1 MGPTA
6 RMDRPTTP
14 ISADSMPAPAAD
26 RRYDGILCFGGEDWW
41 YHNRGHYDMRIMQAM
56 SRQLPVLYVNSLG
69 MRVPRPAEG
78 RMFARRISRKLRS
91 LGRGLHRVDDR
102 FAVLTAPAVPGRAM
116 NAVRPLTLRAIRRA
130 MAEMGITRPLAWV
143 ACPTAEELLRDIP
156 HEGLV
161 YQRTDRFEAFLD
173 VDVAAITAMDR
184 RLKDAADLVVYCSG
198 AFMDDDAEG
207 LEQAVLVDH
216 GVDAE
221 RFIAADAAAT
231 PPADVANIPGPR
243 VGFVGAIDPHTFDPE
258 LFNDVVHRLPEANFV
273 LVGGCTLPEGWC
285 TAGNVHL
292 LGQRTPDE
300 VADYMAACDVLIM
313 PWRRSDW
320 IDACHPVKLKEYLAV
335 GRPIVTTPFRELSR
349 YPGLVARAE
358 DAAGFAAMIARALEI
373 RYDEIPGRERVAGQD
388 WANRAA
394 EIRTHLRTRGL
405 DTPAMPGDDGP
416 RARRIRNLVA
426 GRAVLVVPGG
436 LEGFTPAM
444 LEAKPS
450 RGITSAIMPEE
461 IVDVIGGPVAA
472 DDGRVAVTTA
482 SDQDAPILE
491 VDIETDSGT
500 AAVDSAPDSASDD
513 AAPTIELTTDG
524 PVRLVL
530 HPAVPARAQELPEG
544 DLPIAFAVI
553 LAGGLRPSPLQRVL
567 DRSAVDWWVT
577 PEASVLQVWTDR
589 LRTATAGMSGRLP
602 IRVVGSGG
610 VPAPWPTTEPGVS
623 IERDPHAFRGPAGVV
638 LDLARALPGDRHV
651 IVVEG
656 ARHLDASM
664 SPMIADHLSSG
675 AAVTV
680 GRNPDGSPAGI
691 YCIRRSALDLV
702 PVAGF
707 CDLKEQWLPR
717 FREAGGLVL
726 VHDVG
731 GHGCLPLHTRTQ
743 LIHAARI
750 ARQSTPPGGPIRAGI
765 VPGPQA
771 LRVVCRGAMVGP
783 EANILD
789 SIVMPGAYVGAGTTV
804 IRSIIGPETVVPPD
818 TLVVDGVLHAGR
830 ILDEGP
836 RASCAA

>member
-1 MGPTA
+1 
-6 RMDRPTTP
+6 MDRSTTP
-14 ISADSMPAPAAD
+14 TSADPTPVPAAD

-56 SRQLPVLYVNSLG
+56 SRQLPVVYVNSLG
-69 MRVPRPAEG
+69 MRIPRPAEG

-91 LGRGLHRVDDR
+91 LGRGLHRVDER

-116 NAVRPLTLRAIRRA
+116 NALRPLTLRAVRRA
-130 MAEMGITRPLAWV
+130 MAEMGISRPLAWV

-156 HEGLV
+156 HEWLV

-173 VDVAAITAMDR
+173 VDVDAIMAKDR
-184 RLKDAADLVVYCSG
+184 RLKATADLVVYCSG
-198 AFMDDDAEG
+198 AFMADDAEG
-207 LEQAVLVDH
+207 LSQAVVVDH

-231 PPADVANIPGPR
+231 PPADIAEIPRPR

-258 LFNDVVHRLPEANFV
+258 LFNDVVARLPEASFV
-273 LVGGCTLPEGWC
+273 LVGGCTLPQGWC
-285 TAGNVHL
+285 TSDNVHL

-335 GRPIVTTPFRELSR
+335 GRPVVTTPFRELSR
-349 YPGLVARAE
+349 YPGLVAQAE

-373 RYDEIPGRERVAGQD
+373 RYDEIPGRLRVAGQD

-394 EIRTHLRTRGL
+394 TIREHLRTRGL
-405 DTPAMPGDDGP
+405 ETEPFAGLEGP

-436 LEGFTPAM
+436 LEGLEALVPAM
-444 LEAKPS
+444 VEAKPS
-450 RGITSAIMPEE
+450 RAIAAAIMSER
-461 IVDVIGGPVAA
+461 IVDVIAEPPAPA
-472 DDGRVAVTTA
+472 EQPPTTTA
-482 SDQDAPILE
+482 EPHPA
-491 VDIETDSGT
+491 IE
-500 AAVDSAPDSASDD
+500 PD
-513 AAPTIELTTDG
+513 TDG

-530 HPAVPARAQELPEG
+530 HPAVPARAMELPDG

-567 DRSAVDWWVT
+567 DRSAVDWWIT
-577 PEASVLQVWTDR
+577 PEASVLRVWTDR

-602 IRVVGSGG
+602 IRVVASGG
-610 VPAPWPTTEPGVS
+610 VPAPWPTAEPGVS

-638 LDLARALPGDRHV
+638 LDLARKLPADRHV
-651 IVVEG
+651 IVVEA
-656 ARHLDASM
+656 ARHLDGSM
-664 SPMIADHLSSG
+664 SPMIADHLCSG

-691 YCIRRSALDLV
+691 YCIRRTALDLV
-702 PVAGF
+702 PIAGF

-717 FREAGGLVL
+717 VREAGGLVL

-731 GHGCLPLHTRTQ
+731 GHGCLPLHTRSQ

-750 ARQSTPPGGPIRAGI
+750 ARASTPPGGPIRAGI
-765 VPGPQA
+765 APGPQA

-804 IRSIIGPETVVPPD
+804 VRSIIGPETVVPPD